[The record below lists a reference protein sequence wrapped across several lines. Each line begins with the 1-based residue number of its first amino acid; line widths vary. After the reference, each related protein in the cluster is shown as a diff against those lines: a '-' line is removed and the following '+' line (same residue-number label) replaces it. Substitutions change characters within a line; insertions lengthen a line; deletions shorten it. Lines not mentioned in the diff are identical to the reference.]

1 MTFVRCLD
9 DGVLSRITGYFHSP
23 SQIVSEGQPLEV
35 GEIVKHFNEQVE
47 NFTKRGSGYVLEEI
61 VRLTLSVVKYRPMRG
76 GSSYIETPPWLRAK
90 RCCVNVKN
98 PSDDFCFKYL
108 HCIQPKT
115 TRTDFRTTY
124 HIKID
129 SILPI
134 YRFRWSPVKFRYLNS
149 KTDILLS
156 TCSPTTRRRKA
167 SSSYILAAKR
177 IASM

>member
-1 MTFVRCLD
+1 VTFVRCLD

-90 RCCVNVKN
+90 GCCVNVKN
-98 PSDDFCFKYL
+98 ASDDFCFKWAILSALYPPKHNLDRLSNYL
-108 HCIQPKT
+108 PYQD
-115 TRTDFRTTY
+115 RLDFTNLSFPMVPNKISLFEQQNR
-124 HIKID
+124 HID
-129 SILPI
+129 VHV
-134 YRFRWSPVKFRYLNS
+134 FQ
-149 KTDILLS
+149 
-156 TCSPTTRRRKA
+156 
-167 SSSYILAAKR
+167 
-177 IASM
+177 